1 MEADE
6 AGEVYQVSPV
16 EVQIFFVSSQICPYD
31 FAFRLAHRGRHL
43 RQQQANKNSLAVHA
57 GRWVE
62 ILRAITGEHIRKIIE
77 HNAQYQANSSRE
89 DENKR
94 HPSPALAARR
104 AQARHAAGPG
114 TQLD

>member
-43 RQQQANKNSLAVHA
+43 QQQQANKNSLAVHA
-57 GRWVE
+57 YRWVE
-62 ILRAITGEHIRKIIE
+62 IPRAITGGHIRKIIE
-77 HNAQYQANSSRE
+77 HNASERT
-89 DENKR
+89 
-94 HPSPALAARR
+94 HPRVKAISIDRPCSPQRPAQARR
-104 AQARHAAGPG
+104 AAGRARA
-114 TQLD
+114 QVD